1 MLVVLGLLILLAAV
15 IFGFAGVLGNSGS
28 EHAVTNGFSV
38 LGITVSGSTG
48 TVFLIGIVVGLVAA
62 VGLALLLTGA
72 RRTAVRGNTARHDLK
87 ESRRQTAAVS
97 EERDALVDE
106 RYADHHEPPSTTDQ

>member
-15 IFGFAGVLGNSGS
+15 IFGSAGVLGNSGS
-28 EHAVTNGFSV
+28 EHAVTNGFSA
-38 LGITVSGSTG
+38 LGLTVNGSTG
-48 TVFLIGIVVGLVAA
+48 TVFLIGIGVGLVAA
-62 VGLALLLTGA
+62 AGLALLLAGA
-72 RRTAVRGNTARHDLK
+72 RRTAVRGNTARRDLE

-106 RYADHHEPPSTTDQ
+106 RYADNHERPSSPDQ

>member
-1 MLVVLGLLILLAAV
+1 MLVVLGLLILLAAM

-28 EHAVTNGFSV
+28 EHAVTAGFSV
-38 LGITVSGSTG
+38 LGITVNGSTG

-72 RRTAVRGNTARHDLK
+72 RRTAVRGNTARRDLK

-106 RYADHHEPPSTTDQ
+106 RYADHHEPPNTTDQ

>member
-38 LGITVSGSTG
+38 LGITVNGSTG
-48 TVFLIGIVVGLVAA
+48 TVFLLGIAVGLVAA
-62 VGLALLLTGA
+62 VGLALLLAGA
-72 RRTAVRGNTARHDLK
+72 RRTAVRGNSARRDLK

-97 EERDALVDE
+97 EQRDALADERDADKQQ
-106 RYADHHEPPSTTDQ
+106 PPSATDQ

>member
-38 LGITVSGSTG
+38 LGITVNGSTG

-62 VGLALLLTGA
+62 VGLALLLAGA
-72 RRTAVRGNTARHDLK
+72 RRTAVRGNTARRDLK

-106 RYADHHEPPSTTDQ
+106 RYADKHEPPRSTDQ